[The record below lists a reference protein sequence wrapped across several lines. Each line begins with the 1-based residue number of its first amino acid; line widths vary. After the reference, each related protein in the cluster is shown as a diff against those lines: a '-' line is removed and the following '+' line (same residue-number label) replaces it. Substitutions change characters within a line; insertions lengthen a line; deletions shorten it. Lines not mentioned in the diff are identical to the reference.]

1 MALDSGSRHAL
12 PEVLVGH
19 SRVSARWF
27 SLAAVLALVVFGLL
41 FSLLAWNVLDG
52 SSAFVLGTWVLL
64 GGWTVVLPVVYAY
77 RNDGLLVSWLLAS
90 VGPFAVGAVLALSPA
105 LTGAQAA
112 LMDVLGFALEL
123 ALEFGLPVGAVGFA
137 VGSWARITRNL
148 SKDRSDADRTSDRC
162 AILAGTTFLL
172 SIPAIKLAMNSLSDI
187 LASPIDPALV
197 GIAVVGSG
205 VGLVLL
211 RLLGEES

>member
-1 MALDSGSRHAL
+1 MVLESVPEHAL
-12 PEVLVGH
+12 PEVLIGRN
-19 SRVSARWF
+19 RVSARRY
-27 SLAAVLALVVFGLL
+27 SLGAVLALVVFGLL

-52 SSAFVLGTWVLL
+52 SSAFVMGTWVLL
-64 GGWTVVLPVVYAY
+64 GGWMVVMPALYAY

-90 VGPFAVGAVLALSPA
+90 VGPFAVGAVLAASPA

-123 ALEFGLPVGAVGFA
+123 ALEFGFPVGAVGFA
-137 VGSWARITRNL
+137 VGSWSRIARDL
-148 SKDRSDADRTSDRC
+148 SKDRSDADRTSDRY

-172 SIPAIKLAMNSLSDI
+172 SIPAVKLATNSLSDI
-187 LASPIDPALV
+187 LASPIDPVLV

-205 VGLVLL
+205 VGLVLS
-211 RLLGEES
+211 RLLDGDS